1 MTKSNGTPLVFTK
14 GVVEEIISTVGR
26 FPPETGG
33 ILGASSN
40 GIISHFYYDRTGKS
54 TASGYTPDVSTVNE
68 ILTNSWM
75 PNGIF
80 MVGIVHSHANMNRT
94 PSCGDISYGIRI
106 LQALNT
112 VGQFYLPIVTRS
124 EDIFEMCCYVISH
137 DPDRQFICRKVDYTV
152 IDE

>member
-1 MTKSNGTPLVFTK
+1 MTKSIKTALIFTK
-14 GVVEEIISTVGR
+14 GVMEEIINTVGR

-33 ILGASSN
+33 ILGACSN

-54 TASGYTPDVSTVNE
+54 TANGYAPDISTVNE
-68 ILTNSWM
+68 IITNSWM
-75 PNGIF
+75 PNGIL

-112 VGQFYLPIVTRS
+112 VDQFYLPIVTRS
-124 EDIFEMCCYVISH
+124 EDVFEMCCYVLSH
-137 DPDRQFICRKVDYTV
+137 DPERQFICRKVDYTV